1 MKEIVSSV
9 AAGPAKPAYQ
19 AQPLGG
25 AKPQPAERQDVV
37 SANALPVTGQAQSQP
52 VTEEA
57 PLLPEEQE
65 KVEKAVEDIND
76 HFQSMG
82 RDLSFAVDEDSGR
95 TIITVFDSETQ
106 EVVRQIPPE
115 EVLDLAMN
123 LVDAGGVASTGLAE
137 KV

>member
-9 AAGPAKPAYQ
+9 AAGLAKPAYQ
-19 AQPLGG
+19 AQPQGSV
-25 AKPQPAERQDVV
+25 KPQPAERQNVV
-37 SANALPVTGQAQSQP
+37 SENALPTGQAQSQP

-65 KVEKAVEDIND
+65 KVEQAVEDIND

-95 TIITVFDSETQ
+95 TIITVVDSETQ
-106 EVVRQIPPE
+106 EIVRQIPPE
-115 EVLDLAMN
+115 EVLDLAMH
-123 LVDAGGVASTGLAE
+123 LLDAGGVASTGLAE

>member
-9 AAGPAKPAYQ
+9 AAGLAKPAYQ
-19 AQPLGG
+19 AQPQGG
-25 AKPQPAERQDVV
+25 AKPQPAERPNVV
-37 SANALPVTGQAQSQP
+37 SENALPTGQAQSQP

-65 KVEKAVEDIND
+65 KVEQAVEDIND

-95 TIITVFDSETQ
+95 TIITVVDSETQ
-106 EVVRQIPPE
+106 EIVRQIPPE
-115 EVLDLAMN
+115 EVLDLAMH
-123 LVDAGGVASTGLAE
+123 LLDAGGVASTGLAE

>member
-9 AAGPAKPAYQ
+9 AASLAKPAYQ
-19 AQPLGG
+19 AQPQGG
-25 AKPQPAERQDVV
+25 AKPQPAERPNVV
-37 SANALPVTGQAQSQP
+37 SENALPTGQAQSQP

-65 KVEKAVEDIND
+65 KVEQAVEDIND

-95 TIITVFDSETQ
+95 TIITVVDSETQ
-106 EVVRQIPPE
+106 EIVRQIPPE
-115 EVLDLAMN
+115 EVLDLAMH
-123 LVDAGGVASTGLAE
+123 LLDAGGVASTGLAE

>member
-9 AAGPAKPAYQ
+9 AAGLAKPAYQ
-19 AQPLGG
+19 VQPQGS
-25 AKPQPAERQDVV
+25 AKPQPAERQNVV
-37 SANALPVTGQAQSQP
+37 SENALPTGQAQSQP

-57 PLLPEEQE
+57 PLLLEEQE

-95 TIITVFDSETQ
+95 TIITVVDSETQ
-106 EVVRQIPPE
+106 EIVRQIPPE
-115 EVLDLAMN
+115 EVLDLAMH
-123 LVDAGGVASTGLAE
+123 LLDAGGVASTGLAE

>member
-9 AAGPAKPAYQ
+9 AAGLAKPAYQ
-19 AQPLGG
+19 AQPQGG
-25 AKPQPAERQDVV
+25 AKPQPAERPNVV
-37 SANALPVTGQAQSQP
+37 SENALPTGQAQSQP
-52 VTEEA
+52 LTEEA

-65 KVEKAVEDIND
+65 KVEQAVEDIND

-95 TIITVFDSETQ
+95 TIITVVDSETQ
-106 EVVRQIPPE
+106 EIVRQIPPE
-115 EVLDLAMN
+115 EVLDLAMH
-123 LVDAGGVASTGLAE
+123 LLDAGGVASTGLAE